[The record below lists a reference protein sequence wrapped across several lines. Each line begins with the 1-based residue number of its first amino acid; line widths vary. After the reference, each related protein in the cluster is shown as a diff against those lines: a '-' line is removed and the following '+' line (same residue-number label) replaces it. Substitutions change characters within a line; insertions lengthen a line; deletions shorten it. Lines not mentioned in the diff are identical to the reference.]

1 MIIGVP
7 VESYPNEQRV
17 AIVPAVIPN
26 LSKIG
31 VEVLVEQGA
40 GEKAGFIDTA
50 YKDQGARIA
59 PTRTELFSTA
69 NVILQVRGLGSS
81 SHGGYS
87 DLEFLHSG
95 QVLIGLL
102 NPLGSPEVARDLA
115 ARNVTAFAL
124 ELLPRISRAQSM
136 DVLSSMATLAGY
148 KAVLIAAGMLKKIF
162 PLMMTAAGTLSPA
175 RVFVVGAGVAG
186 LQAIATSRKMG
197 ATVNAYDVRPV
208 AKEQVESLGAKF
220 VELDL
225 ETKGAE
231 ASGGYAKAMGEDFYH
246 RQRELMGKVV
256 AESDVVITTAAVPG
270 KKSPVLIT
278 EDMVK
283 NMRPG
288 SVIVDLAAEGGGNC
302 ELTRPGETIE
312 VHNVTILGP
321 FNLPSSIPFHA
332 SQMFSRN
339 VTAFLQ
345 NLLKNGNL
353 DFNLEDEIIRDTML
367 THNGEVVNPLVR
379 ELLDM
384 QSSTK

>member
-17 AIVPAVIPN
+17 AMVPAVIPN

-40 GEKAGFIDTA
+40 GEKAGFLDTA
-50 YKDQGARIA
+50 YKDQGACIA
-59 PTRTELFSTA
+59 QTRTELFSTA
-69 NVILQVRGLGSS
+69 NVILQVRGLGSNS
-81 SHGGYS
+81 PGGYS
-87 DLEFLHSG
+87 DLELLHSG

-148 KAVLIAAGMLKKIF
+148 KAVLLAAGTLKKIF

-231 ASGGYAKAMGEDFYH
+231 VSGGYAKAMGEDFYH

-283 NMRPG
+283 NMLPG